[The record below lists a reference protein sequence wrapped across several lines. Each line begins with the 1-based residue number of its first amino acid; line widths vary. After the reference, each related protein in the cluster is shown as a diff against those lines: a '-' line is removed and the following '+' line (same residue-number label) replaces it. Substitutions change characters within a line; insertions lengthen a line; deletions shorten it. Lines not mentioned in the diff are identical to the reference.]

1 MRNRFIEEITKMH
14 NSIIEDLESLAKE
27 ITFTQSKIE
36 EVDILRT
43 KDMDE
48 VKKGFLEM
56 EAFINTSVV
65 NEKAARIAMATQL
78 AEDVDS
84 SIRDYTKKIDDLAN
98 YWSELNAVVETTSS
112 DLANLDTEHTNFYY
126 EFQGYKDSNEIA
138 IRDIVIRMAMEKMI
152 VVSKSPPIQRES

>member
-48 VKKGFLEM
+48 VKKGFLET
-56 EAFINTSVV
+56 EAFINTSIF
-65 NEKAARIAMATQL
+65 NEKAARIAMTTQL

-84 SIRDYTKKIDDLAN
+84 VIRDYTKKIKDLTN
-98 YWSELNAVVETTSS
+98 Y
-112 DLANLDTEHTNFYY
+112 
-126 EFQGYKDSNEIA
+126 
-138 IRDIVIRMAMEKMI
+138 
-152 VVSKSPPIQRES
+152 